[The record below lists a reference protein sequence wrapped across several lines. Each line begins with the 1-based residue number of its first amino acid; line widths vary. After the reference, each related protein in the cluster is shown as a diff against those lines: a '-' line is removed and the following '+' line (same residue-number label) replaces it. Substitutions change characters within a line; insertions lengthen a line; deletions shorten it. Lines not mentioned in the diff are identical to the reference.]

1 MTLLEKLQGSYIHRR
16 RVTILA
22 RELSTLLP
30 AKAAVLD
37 VSARPAGIACAEVE
51 VKTAPLSRSGALDR
65 RACPALYRST
75 VGGRLLNK
83 RK

>member
-1 MTLLEKLQGSYIHRR
+1 MTLLEKLQGSYIHHR

-37 VSARPAGIACAEVE
+37 VSARPAGIACAGVE
-51 VKTAPLSRSGALDR
+51 VKTAPLSPSRGLDR
-65 RACPALYRST
+65 RAFPALYRLS